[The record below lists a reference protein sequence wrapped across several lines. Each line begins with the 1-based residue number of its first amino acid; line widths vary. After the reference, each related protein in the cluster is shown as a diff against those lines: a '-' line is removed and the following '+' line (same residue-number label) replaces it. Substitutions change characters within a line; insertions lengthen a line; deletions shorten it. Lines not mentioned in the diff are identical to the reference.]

1 MRDFWRSFIILM
13 SKVYF
18 SIGSNKG
25 NRSGLINEAIDKID
39 IIIGKVV
46 LKSSIYETKSWG
58 FNSNNFYNICILL
71 ESTLTPEL
79 ILNKILTIE
88 KDMGRLKTTDQYSD
102 RFIDIDI
109 LFFDNM
115 IVNSKSLE
123 IPHPRIQLRKFVL
136 IPMLELTPDLIHPIL
151 NKSIKSCFVLSEIQ
165 KT

>member
-1 MRDFWRSFIILM
+1 M

-46 LKSSIYETKSWG
+46 QKSSIYETKSWG

-102 RFIDIDI
+102 RCIDIDI
-109 LFFDNM
+109 LFFDNR

-136 IPMLELTPDLIHPIL
+136 TPMLELTPDLIHPIL
-151 NKSIKSCFVLSEIQ
+151 NKSIRQLELECDDKDQPIKVR
-165 KT
+165 

>member
-1 MRDFWRSFIILM
+1 M

-102 RFIDIDI
+102 RCIDIDI

-136 IPMLELTPDLIHPIL
+136 TPMLELTPDLIHPIL
-151 NKSIKSCFVLSEIQ
+151 NKSIRQLELECDDKDQPIKVR
-165 KT
+165 

>member
-1 MRDFWRSFIILM
+1 M

-46 LKSSIYETKSWG
+46 LKSSIYDTKSWG
-58 FNSNNFYNICILL
+58 FNSNNFYNICILV
-71 ESTLTPEL
+71 ESELKPDL

-151 NKSIKSCFVLSEIQ
+151 NKSIRQLELECVDKDQPVKIR
-165 KT
+165 

>member
-1 MRDFWRSFIILM
+1 M

-71 ESTLTPEL
+71 ESTLAPEL
-79 ILNKILTIE
+79 ILNKILAIE

-102 RFIDIDI
+102 RCIDIDI

-136 IPMLELTPDLIHPIL
+136 TPMLELTPDLIHPIL
-151 NKSIKSCFVLSEIQ
+151 NKSIRQLELECDDKDQPIKVR
-165 KT
+165 

>member
-1 MRDFWRSFIILM
+1 M

-25 NRSGLINEAIDKID
+25 NRSGLINEAIHKID

-102 RFIDIDI
+102 RCIDIDI

-136 IPMLELTPDLIHPIL
+136 TPMLELTPDLIHPIL
-151 NKSIKSCFVLSEIQ
+151 NKSIRQLELECDDKDQPIKVR
-165 KT
+165 

>member
-1 MRDFWRSFIILM
+1 M

-39 IIIGKVV
+39 IIIGKGV

-102 RFIDIDI
+102 RCIDIDI
-109 LFFDNM
+109 LFFDNR

-136 IPMLELTPDLIHPIL
+136 TPMLELTPDLIHPIL
-151 NKSIKSCFVLSEIQ
+151 NKSIRQLELECDDKDQPIKVR
-165 KT
+165 

>member
-1 MRDFWRSFIILM
+1 M

-46 LKSSIYETKSWG
+46 QKSSIYETKSWG

-102 RFIDIDI
+102 RCIDIDI

-136 IPMLELTPDLIHPIL
+136 TPMLELTPDLIHPIL
-151 NKSIKSCFVLSEIQ
+151 NKSIRQLELECVDKDQPIKVR
-165 KT
+165 

>member
-1 MRDFWRSFIILM
+1 M

-136 IPMLELTPDLIHPIL
+136 TPMLELTPDLMHPIL
-151 NKSIKSCFVLSEIQ
+151 NKSIRQLELECVDKDQPI
-165 KT
+165 KIR

>member
-1 MRDFWRSFIILM
+1 M

-46 LKSSIYETKSWG
+46 QKSSIYETKSWG

-79 ILNKILTIE
+79 ILNKILAIE

-102 RFIDIDI
+102 RCIDIDI

-136 IPMLELTPDLIHPIL
+136 TPMLELTPDLIHPIL
-151 NKSIKSCFVLSEIQ
+151 NKSIRQLELECDDKDQPIKVR
-165 KT
+165 

>member
-1 MRDFWRSFIILM
+1 M

-25 NRSGLINEAIDKID
+25 NRSGLINEAIDNID
-39 IIIGKVV
+39 LIIGKVI

-58 FNSNNFYNICILL
+58 FNSNNFYNICLL
-71 ESTLTPEL
+71 VESKLSPEL
-79 ILNKILTIE
+79 ILNKTLTIE
-88 KDMGRLKTTDQYSD
+88 KEMGRLKKTDQYSD

-115 IVNSKSLE
+115 IVNSKTLD

-136 IPMLELTPDLIHPIL
+136 TPMLELTPDLIHPIL
-151 NKSIKSCFVLSEIQ
+151 NKSIRQLEIECVDKDQ
-165 KT
+165 PKKVI

>member
-1 MRDFWRSFIILM
+1 M

-79 ILNKILTIE
+79 ILKKILTIE

-136 IPMLELTPDLIHPIL
+136 TPMLELIPDLIHPIL
-151 NKSIKSCFVLSEIQ
+151 NKSIRQLELECVDKDQPIKVS
-165 KT
+165 

>member
-1 MRDFWRSFIILM
+1 M

-46 LKSSIYETKSWG
+46 QKSSIYETKSWG

-102 RFIDIDI
+102 RCIDIDI

-136 IPMLELTPDLIHPIL
+136 TPMLELTPDLIHPIL
-151 NKSIKSCFVLSEIQ
+151 NKSIRQLELECVDKDQPI
-165 KT
+165 KIR

>member
-1 MRDFWRSFIILM
+1 M

-58 FNSNNFYNICILL
+58 FNSNNFYNICLL
-71 ESTLTPEL
+71 IESSISPDL
-79 ILNKILTIE
+79 ILNKILIIE
-88 KDMGRLKTTDQYSD
+88 KEMGRLKTGDQYND
-102 RFIDIDI
+102 RCVDIDI
-109 LFFDNM
+109 LFVDDI
-115 IVNSKSLE
+115 IVNSKNLI

-136 IPMLELTPDLIHPIL
+136 TPMLDLAPDLIHPIL
-151 NKSIKSCFVLSEIQ
+151 NKSIRIN
-165 KT
+165 

>member
-1 MRDFWRSFIILM
+1 M

-102 RFIDIDI
+102 RCIDIDI

-136 IPMLELTPDLIHPIL
+136 TPMLELTPDLIHPIL
-151 NKSIKSCFVLSEIQ
+151 NKSIRQLELECVDKDYPIKVR
-165 KT
+165 

>member
-1 MRDFWRSFIILM
+1 M

-79 ILNKILTIE
+79 ILNKILAIE

-102 RFIDIDI
+102 RCIDIDI

-115 IVNSKSLE
+115 IVNAKSLE

-136 IPMLELTPDLIHPIL
+136 TPMLELTPDLIHPIL
-151 NKSIKSCFVLSEIQ
+151 NKSIRQLELECDDKDQPIKVR
-165 KT
+165 

>member
-1 MRDFWRSFIILM
+1 M

-102 RFIDIDI
+102 RCIDIDI

-151 NKSIKSCFVLSEIQ
+151 NKSIRQLELECVDKDQPVKIR
-165 KT
+165 

>member
-1 MRDFWRSFIILM
+1 
-13 SKVYF
+13 VYF

-71 ESTLTPEL
+71 ESTLAPEL

-102 RFIDIDI
+102 RCIDIDI

-136 IPMLELTPDLIHPIL
+136 TPMLELTPDLIHPIL
-151 NKSIKSCFVLSEIQ
+151 NKSIRQLELECIDKDQPIKVR
-165 KT
+165 

>member
-1 MRDFWRSFIILM
+1 M

-71 ESTLTPEL
+71 ESTLAPQL

-102 RFIDIDI
+102 RCIDIDI

-136 IPMLELTPDLIHPIL
+136 TPMLELTPDLIHPIL
-151 NKSIKSCFVLSEIQ
+151 NKSIRQLELECIDKDQPIKVR
-165 KT
+165 

>member
-1 MRDFWRSFIILM
+1 M

-46 LKSSIYETKSWG
+46 QKSSIYETKSWG

-102 RFIDIDI
+102 RCIDIDI
-109 LFFDNM
+109 LFFDNR

-136 IPMLELTPDLIHPIL
+136 TPMLELTPDLIHPIL
-151 NKSIKSCFVLSEIQ
+151 NKSIRQLELECVDKDQPIKVR
-165 KT
+165 

>member
-1 MRDFWRSFIILM
+1 M

-39 IIIGKVV
+39 RIIGKVV

-102 RFIDIDI
+102 RCIDIDI

-136 IPMLELTPDLIHPIL
+136 TPMLELTPDLIHPIL
-151 NKSIKSCFVLSEIQ
+151 NKSIRQLELECDDKDQPIKVR
-165 KT
+165 

>member
-1 MRDFWRSFIILM
+1 M

-58 FNSNNFYNICILL
+58 FNSNNFYNICLL
-71 ESTLTPEL
+71 VESKLSPEL
-79 ILNKILTIE
+79 ILNKTLTIE
-88 KDMGRLKTTDQYSD
+88 KEMGRLKKTDQYSD
-102 RFIDIDI
+102 RGIDIDI

-115 IVNSKSLE
+115 IVNSKSLK

-136 IPMLELTPDLIHPIL
+136 TPMLELTPDLIHPIL
-151 NKSIKSCFVLSEIQ
+151 NKSIRQLEIECVDKDQ
-165 KT
+165 PKKVS

>member
-1 MRDFWRSFIILM
+1 M

-102 RFIDIDI
+102 RCIDIDI

-151 NKSIKSCFVLSEIQ
+151 NKSIRQLELECVDKDQPI
-165 KT
+165 KIR

>member
-1 MRDFWRSFIILM
+1 M

-136 IPMLELTPDLIHPIL
+136 TPMLELTPDLIHPIL
-151 NKSIKSCFVLSEIQ
+151 NKSIRQLELECVDKDQPIKVS
-165 KT
+165 

>member
-1 MRDFWRSFIILM
+1 M

-102 RFIDIDI
+102 RCIDIDI
-109 LFFDNM
+109 LFFDNR

-136 IPMLELTPDLIHPIL
+136 TPMLELTPDLIHPIL
-151 NKSIKSCFVLSEIQ
+151 NKSIRQLELECIDKDQPIKVR
-165 KT
+165 